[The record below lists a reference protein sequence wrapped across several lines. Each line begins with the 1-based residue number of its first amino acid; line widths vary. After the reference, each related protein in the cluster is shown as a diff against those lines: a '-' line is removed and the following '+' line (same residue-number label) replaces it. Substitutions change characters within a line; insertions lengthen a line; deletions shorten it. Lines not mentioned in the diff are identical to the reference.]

1 MSEDVESVRKLTE
14 AFERTTREL
23 REIARDLVGPAAN
36 ELGQL
41 FADRIRIY
49 RITSTL
55 RAAQEAK
62 RQIIASGIIQKQV
75 SLKVLVPAL
84 EGASLE
90 EDEDLISRWAGL
102 IATAATTGQT
112 IPAFAE
118 ILRQLTPEE
127 ARMLDFI
134 YQNNIPI
141 PVIDTARGVERKGLQ
156 ETCEV
161 YGENYLVRIQN
172 LDRLGLVVRI
182 ASDGFDTMGGQGW
195 DNAVHIGLTALGE
208 AFVRACRGP
217 GKAVA
222 EHGRE

>member
-1 MSEDVESVRKLTE
+1 MSGEVEGVGKLAE
-14 AFERTTREL
+14 ALERTTQEL
-23 REIARDLVGPAAN
+23 REIARDLVGPAAK
-36 ELGQL
+36 EVGQL
-41 FADRIRIY
+41 FADRIRLY
-49 RITSTL
+49 RISSTL

-62 RQIIASGIIQKQV
+62 RQIAASGITQKPV

-102 IATAATTGQT
+102 IASAATTGET
-112 IPAFAE
+112 IPAFAD

-134 YQNNIPI
+134 YQRAIPM
-141 PVIDTARGVERKGLQ
+141 PVIDSARGVERKGLQ

-182 ASDGFDTMGGQGW
+182 STEGFNTMGGQGW

-217 GKAVA
+217 GKAMP
-222 EHGRE
+222 ERGQE